1 MYLGLENGVAL
12 VTAASRGIG
21 RATAEGLAAEG
32 MTVIAAARTATGEP
46 ETVGNGSI
54 VPFAH
59 DLSDAEATAALVDT
73 VVSTYGALD
82 VVVLNTPGPQIIPAL
97 DAEWVDWSAAHDTLL
112 RPVVQLGTSAARVMR
127 DKGTGAI
134 ILLSSTWV
142 RQPAAGG
149 VLSASYR
156 SAASAFVKTLAG
168 ELAPS
173 GVRVNQIMPGAT
185 GTDRMQGIV
194 ESKAGRNGTTVEQ
207 EIARVVADI
216 PAGRWAEA
224 SEIAD
229 VVAFL
234 ASTRAS
240 FITGTALAVDGGAV
254 RAAH

>member
-21 RATAEGLAAEG
+21 RATAERLAAEG
-32 MTVIAAARTATGEP
+32 MTVIAAARSAGGEP
-46 ETVGNGSI
+46 ETVGSGSI

-59 DLSDAEATAALVDT
+59 DLGDAAATAALVDT
-73 VVSTYGALD
+73 VVSAYGAVD
-82 VVVLNTPGPQIIPAL
+82 VVVLNTPGPRIVPAL
-97 DAEWVDWSAAHDTLL
+97 EAAWDDWTAAHDTLL
-112 RPVVQLGTSAARVMR
+112 RPVVQLATAAGRVMR
-127 DKGTGAI
+127 DKGAGAI

-149 VLSASYR
+149 VLSAAYR
-156 SAASAFVKTLAG
+156 SAASAFVKNLAS
-168 ELAPS
+168 ELAPA

-194 ESKAGRNGTTVEQ
+194 EMKSDRNGTTVEE

-229 VVAFL
+229 AVAFL
-234 ASTRAS
+234 ASARAS
-240 FITGTALAVDGGAV
+240 FITGTSLSVDGGAV